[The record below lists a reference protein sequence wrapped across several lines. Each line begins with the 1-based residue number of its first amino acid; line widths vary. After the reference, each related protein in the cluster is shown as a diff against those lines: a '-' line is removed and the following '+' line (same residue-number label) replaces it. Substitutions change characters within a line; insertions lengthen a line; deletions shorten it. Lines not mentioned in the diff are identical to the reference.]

1 MDGQEY
7 LDRISSK
14 VQPSRKK
21 IGEWT
26 FKSKILLIIGVCFSV
41 LVLFVIV
48 GALLGRN
55 TKNEKTDC
63 SGLLLHLDNTSKT
76 ITKYQPVI
84 KSSSLRSSSAS
95 LYSVLANTS
104 NSITEYLTQEY
115 KVKAPKDVNKKVT
128 EKASADN
135 EALEDELFKAK
146 INGVLDR
153 VFANKMAYEIS
164 LFMAEEDNLY
174 KITKDDSLK
183 EALDKSRNS
192 LKNLYDAFDNFSETQ

>member
-41 LVLFVIV
+41 LVLFAII
-48 GALLGRN
+48 GALLGKN
-55 TKNEKTDC
+55 TRSEKTEC

-76 ITKYQPVI
+76 ITKYQPLI

-128 EKASADN
+128 EKASTDN

-146 INGVLDR
+146 INGALDR
-153 VFANKMAYEIS
+153 VFASKMAYEIS
-164 LFMAEEDNLY
+164 LFMAEEDSLY
-174 KITKDDSLK
+174 RITKDDSLK
-183 EALDKSRNS
+183 EVLDKSRNS
-192 LKNLYDAFDNFSETQ
+192 LENLYNAFDNFSETK

>member
-1 MDGQEY
+1 M
-7 LDRISSK
+7 
-14 VQPSRKK
+14 
-21 IGEWT
+21 
-26 FKSKILLIIGVCFSV
+26 
-41 LVLFVIV
+41 
-48 GALLGRN
+48 
-55 TKNEKTDC
+55 
-63 SGLLLHLDNTSKT
+63 
-76 ITKYQPVI
+76 
-84 KSSSLRSSSAS
+84 
-95 LYSVLANTS
+95 
-104 NSITEYLTQEY
+104 TQEY

-192 LKNLYDAFDNFSETQ
+192 LENLYDAFDNFSETQ

>member
-41 LVLFVIV
+41 LVLFAII
-48 GALLGRN
+48 GALLGKN
-55 TKNEKTDC
+55 TRSEKTEC

-76 ITKYQPVI
+76 ITKYQPLI

-192 LKNLYDAFDNFSETQ
+192 LKNLYDKINGFSET